1 MEAELGGIGEKLY
14 SELYN
19 KLGNEEMQL
28 RCKQISK
35 ALKLAKNN
43 FSTSRS
49 IYFIAPWFSWSQCK
63 KSHILV
69 IIFFLFYLN
78 VRIDRKRKLLAC
90 IIIMPLQ
97 CNKAHQTRI
106 DAIFNLTKWHI
117 SSPEVQTPLATW
129 LLTLREENDPFNSV
143 A

>member
-28 RCKQISK
+28 RCK

-49 IYFIAPWFSWSQCK
+49 IYFIAP
-63 KSHILV
+63 
-69 IIFFLFYLN
+69 
-78 VRIDRKRKLLAC
+78 
-90 IIIMPLQ
+90 
-97 CNKAHQTRI
+97 
-106 DAIFNLTKWHI
+106 
-117 SSPEVQTPLATW
+117 
-129 LLTLREENDPFNSV
+129 
-143 A
+143 